1 MTKPKLGVRD
11 QIHHNEKMATQIFA
25 HIANDRLEFVVD
37 EIKNKQIYYIN
48 ELEFAL
54 FGEEL
59 ENTKSVDESF
69 RLTRDE
75 VDDLLKERIDLISA
89 LYSQKLELPK
99 AFVYAEYIKS
109 VFRYKISNYIGE
121 DYDKINVTNIR
132 KFFKEVIKPAVKSE
146 QLKAE
151 YSEKQ
156 SLDENQKLSLEFID
170 NAIANN
176 WDALIESVES
186 WKNNATS
193 LQEWIIDRRDG
204 VQQDFRFVPSE
215 IQQAWDRN
223 CDWLVDG
230 NVKYVNELPTTFTPL
245 EYIQIRLEREI
256 ENFDFKAKDNQ
267 EAIKK
272 LEQFHKQIKNKIQLA
287 KAYTKQ
293 NLGR

>member
-89 LYSQKLELPK
+89 LYSQKFELPK

-156 SLDENQKLSLEFID
+156 SLDENRKLSLEFID

-215 IQQAWDRN
+215 IQQVWDRN

-230 NVKYVNELPTTFTPL
+230 NVEYVNELPTTFTPL
-245 EYIQIRLEREI
+245 EYTQAILEKEI
-256 ENFDFKAKDNQ
+256 EKFDFKAKDNQ

-272 LEQFHKQIKNKIQLA
+272 LEQFHKHIKKQLA
-287 KAYTKQ
+287 KTNAKQ